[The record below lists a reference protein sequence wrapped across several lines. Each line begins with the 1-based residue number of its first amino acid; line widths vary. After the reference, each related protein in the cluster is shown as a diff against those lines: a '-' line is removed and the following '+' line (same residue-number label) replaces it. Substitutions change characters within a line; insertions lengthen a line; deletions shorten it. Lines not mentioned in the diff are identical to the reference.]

1 MVSRWAEKIH
11 PFIRTEILGPTVKVE
26 GEGEQADQNVFSF
39 CLGLDELFSFDEE
52 EIKSKLPVLPGH
64 STDITVTITGAH
76 RFPQGT
82 ESNENPSYDPAAPWG
97 LTGSIQFRYSTGSSS
112 HMSRKVTMAIDVT
125 VVPSLI
131 CESYQIIELPR

>member
-1 MVSRWAEKIH
+1 M
-11 PFIRTEILGPTVKVE
+11 KVNKLTKTYFPS
-26 GEGEQADQNVFSF
+26 AFSF